1 MLQIKDVK
9 PKGYAESLYRA
20 ETPLAWVHYSELA
33 GRDTVPAAL
42 RLCLGQQQSQR
53 SLCLKQ
59 SPVCSPLLSLLTAR
73 ASLQPA
79 SSTSTSPATFMAFPR
94 SWQAR
99 SSARWWVWRNNRAK
113 ALCMLQ
119 SAAGGLTPE
128 IPLLRYHQ
136 VALKYVFHR
145 SSRIISSVS
154 HCSDVPEDYW
164 HKLSTAWQWQNTS
177 SLQAFGCH
185 ITSDSWWFHCT
196 VLSNKIKHKQHA

>member
-1 MLQIKDVK
+1 M
-9 PKGYAESLYRA
+9 PSPF
-20 ETPLAWVHYSELA
+20 TELRHHLP
-33 GRDTVPAAL
+33 GCIT
-42 RLCLGQQQSQR
+42 
-53 SLCLKQ
+53 
-59 SPVCSPLLSLLTAR
+59 LSLLAGIQCQQLWGFVWVSSRAR
-73 ASLQPA
+73 GHCVWNRVLSVLPSWTCLLRGLLFSLPHPPLHHQLLLWL
-79 SSTSTSPATFMAFPR
+79 SPALDR
-94 SWQAR
+94 HE

-119 SAAGGLTPE
+119 SAAGGLTPR

-145 SSRIISSVS
+145 SSRIISGVS